1 MKYLALAA
9 SAGRSWPCLRALS
22 SSRDIF
28 AAAGAPVV
36 AVADG
41 ELFQVGWNELGG
53 QRAWLRDDRG
63 SEFYYAQHG
72 YDGVVNPYRLLAVWR
87 RLSPGSVRETLWS
100 LGSGK
105 APPAAAVLLA
115 AEDISTVVGLETE
128 ALARVLAPASLLGE
142 SPLVLRRVAPSELFG

>member
-1 MKYLALAA
+1 M
-9 SAGRSWPCLRALS
+9 GTTG
-22 SSRDIF
+22 D
-28 AAAGAPVV
+28 
-36 AVADG
+36 AVG
-41 ELFQVGWNELGG
+41 TLPHLHFEIHP
-53 QRAWLRDDRG
+53 
-63 SEFYYAQHG
+63 AQLHGLG
-72 YDGVVNPYRLLAVWR
+72 YDGVVSPYRLLAVWR

>member
-1 MKYLALAA
+1 MGTTGDAVGTLPHLHFEIHPAQ
-9 SAGRSWPCLRALS
+9 LRGL
-22 SSRDIF
+22 
-28 AAAGAPVV
+28 
-36 AVADG
+36 
-41 ELFQVGWNELGG
+41 
-53 QRAWLRDDRG
+53 
-63 SEFYYAQHG
+63 G

-87 RLSPGSVRETLWS
+87 RPSPGSFGEALWS